1 MIDEE
6 DIRKIA
12 RFLRKKN
19 FEGAYKIIQD
29 EYENQ
34 EDDPQIVAQRKEKLE

>member
-6 DIRKIA
+6 DIQKIA
-12 RFLRKKN
+12 WFLRKSN